1 MKGFGGKTRLKLS
14 KSDSYQNN
22 QRLLRHEYECEERN
36 KLDKEDGNAGRTKS
50 MIETPRGSW
59 ASRSVQLGTRHL
71 FEENL
76 YLLILTFLF

>member
-1 MKGFGGKTRLKLS
+1 M
-14 KSDSYQNN
+14 
-22 QRLLRHEYECEERN
+22 HEYECEERN
-36 KLDKEDGNAGRTKS
+36 RLDKEDGNAGRAKS

-76 YLLILTFLF
+76 YLKRQPHKMVKHPQRFVGNSRRIV